1 MRLKELDTQ
10 LDALQSQLQCATD
23 NIIELS
29 ELPLCKQLREE
40 LASSPAKL
48 AGLTRDCVCAALT
61 EIDETLQYILLIK
74 PTLERALTVRQT
86 MWMTQESKTHELE
99 QLLTGASVQ
108 LPPLET
114 PLLGRTLTGP
124 AELPQQTSIGELQS
138 RMAKNFDSAKR
149 TIQAL
154 HAAREHNAQRLTRIG
169 EELSALEA
177 QARNMCPDEQPWAKE
192 LREDCAALTGWLE
205 TDPLHVSETLNR
217 KIDPALAHARKLV
230 RELSD
235 EREAV
240 SRQLVRAVELVKKL
254 EALQARAT
262 ALHAESAAKI
272 QNCATLRAPISPE
285 RIAELRAWLAT
296 LQQRMPGEWQHVR
309 AALRKWT
316 VELER
321 ALALERVAIAANAR
335 PLELYAELRERFAA
349 LRERARNETQNENL
363 RQLGAAAEKI
373 LRARPV
379 QLELGAKLVHA
390 YALAISGAGLSAR
403 TNRVAKQ
410 RK

>member
-29 ELPLCKQLREE
+29 ELTLCKQLRDE
-40 LASSPAKL
+40 LASTPSKL

-74 PTLERALTVRQT
+74 PTLERALAVRQT
-86 MWMTQESKTHELE
+86 LWMTQETKTHELE
-99 QLLTGASVQ
+99 QLLTGPSVQ
-108 LPPLET
+108 LPPVET

-124 AELPQQTSIGELQS
+124 AELPQFASIGELQS
-138 RMAKNFDSAKR
+138 RMTKNFDSAKR

-154 HAAREHNAQRLTRIG
+154 HAAREHNSRRLTRVE
-169 EELSALEA
+169 EELHALEA
-177 QARNMCPDEQPWAKE
+177 QARDICPGDMAWAKE
-192 LREDCAALTGWLE
+192 LRETCVALSGWLDA
-205 TDPLHVSETLNR
+205 DPLHVSETLNR
-217 KIDPALAHARKLV
+217 KVDPALAHARRHV

-240 SRQLVRAVELVKKL
+240 SRNLVRAAELVKDLK
-254 EALQARAT
+254 ALQARAA

-272 QNCATLRAPISPE
+272 QNCATLRAPLSAA
-285 RIAELRAWLAT
+285 RIAELRTWLDT
-296 LQQRMPGEWQHVR
+296 LQQRMPGEWQPVR

-316 VELER
+316 VEIER

-335 PLELYAELRERFAA
+335 PLELYAELRERFGA
-349 LRERARNETQNENL
+349 LRERARSAAQNDNV
-363 RQLGAAAEKI
+363 RQLGGAAEKI

-390 YALAISGAGLSAR
+390 YALAINGASPGR

-410 RK
+410 KR